1 MPHSRDIIGR
11 LRFAAIDFESAG
23 AARGDTD
30 QPVQIGIA
38 ACSSLEAEPELWTS
52 YIATD
57 RPVLWSA
64 SQVHGITTE
73 MLADAPPFHAL
84 WPDIRSRLGGAVVA
98 TIRPRRGS
106 SCGGFRDTDLVP
118 GWILWFWG
126 RCAFP
131 GCRIIPCP
139 PCVMP
144 SE

>member
-38 ACSSLEAEPELWTS
+38 ACSFLEVEPELWTS

-64 SQVHGITTE
+64 SQVHGITT
-73 MLADAPPFHAL
+73 
-84 WPDIRSRLGGAVVA
+84 
-98 TIRPRRGS
+98 
-106 SCGGFRDTDLVP
+106 
-118 GWILWFWG
+118 
-126 RCAFP
+126 
-131 GCRIIPCP
+131 
-139 PCVMP
+139 
-144 SE
+144 